1 MQKPVI
7 QRIKRRAD
15 VCQSLPVTYG
25 RRGNDT
31 GNGLV
36 TDVSLQYAVDCFLKN
51 GKSAHSKP
59 VTLLLPPA
67 AKCRSGMFFTPGKAY
82 LRHSDTRKRCDYREC
97 RQDAR
102 ARQYQHDSA
111 LCSYFGFFHREKYAN
126 RSEKYGAGIIIPDR
140 SIQRTARQVSQ
151 DAVEGLI
158 PSETLI
164 LCRQQ
169 RMIRFKIYRRQFF
182 CTMPTTCK
190 PYR

>member
-1 MQKPVI
+1 MRYSQE
-7 QRIKRRAD
+7 
-15 VCQSLPVTYG
+15 SF
-25 RRGNDT
+25 DT
-31 GNGLV
+31 L
-36 TDVSLQYAVDCFLKN
+36 
-51 GKSAHSKP
+51 
-59 VTLLLPPA
+59 
-67 AKCRSGMFFTPGKAY
+67 RKAY

-111 LCSYFGFFHREKYAN
+111 LCSYFGFFHRERYAN

-164 LCRQQ
+164 SCRQQ

-182 CTMPTTCK
+182 VQCLRLVSPIVEIQPAELAECPASGTPGRHPINTGCMNSSEFERSSGFCFDVSE
-190 PYR
+190 

>member
-67 AKCRSGMFFTPGKAY
+67 AKCRSGMFFTPCPAYIRYYCY
-82 LRHSDTRKRCDYREC
+82 LRQWCLH
-97 RQDAR
+97 
-102 ARQYQHDSA
+102 
-111 LCSYFGFFHREKYAN
+111 
-126 RSEKYGAGIIIPDR
+126 
-140 SIQRTARQVSQ
+140 
-151 DAVEGLI
+151 
-158 PSETLI
+158 
-164 LCRQQ
+164 
-169 RMIRFKIYRRQFF
+169 
-182 CTMPTTCK
+182 
-190 PYR
+190 